1 MNKRNTGF
9 NTVPFLILLAF
20 LLGGIFASNAQ
31 SRNIN
36 LGLDHVSIGYG
47 PMSFPAIG
55 DGNPTQGGA
64 AYLAIGGRN
73 GGGMLFIGGDSQI
86 SYGGGNYGSGMVG
99 LTGFRDLPLS
109 FNGKDTGIKIGGF
122 VGIVG
127 FQTYRK
133 ADLTQGQFRAPDPFP
148 RPELEKTNIQPYGGL
163 RLVIKRLEVQYAPVS
178 NMVTFGIKLL

>member
-1 MNKRNTGF
+1 MRK
-9 NTVPFLILLAF
+9 LL
-20 LLGGIFASNAQ
+20 LLGLLMLGITASAQ

-55 DGNPTQGGA
+55 EANQTQCGA

-99 LTGFRDLPLS
+99 LTGFRDFEIKES
-109 FNGKDTGIKIGGF
+109 GIKIGAFIGV
-122 VGIVG
+122 VGI
-127 FQTYRK
+127 QTYRK
-133 ADLTQGQFRAPDPFP
+133 ADFTQGQFIDPNP
-148 RPELEKTNIQPYGGL
+148 LPQPELEKTNIQPYGGL
-163 RLVIKRLEVQYAPVS
+163 RLVVKRFEVQYAPVS
-178 NMVTFGIKLL
+178 NMITFGIKLL